1 MLAKNSFKRVLKIY
15 VLSMLLYLVVMVIS
29 IIVHIKLRL
38 GDSPAFPKAVIL
50 VLIFSLFFAI
60 YIAIANLTQFLVV
73 KWKKLH
79 VLAYFLPILFPLAA
93 YIHTSIY
100 DSSNT
105 GIAIV
110 YFVVQVVTTIIAYYL
125 YQRKNDS

>member
-1 MLAKNSFKRVLKIY
+1 
-15 VLSMLLYLVVMVIS
+15 MLLYLVVMVIS

-50 VLIFSLFFAI
+50 VLIFSLFFTI

-79 VLAYFLPILFPLAA
+79 ILAYFLPILFPLAA
-93 YIHTSIY
+93 YIHESIY
-100 DSSNT
+100 SSSYT
-105 GIAIV
+105 EIV
-110 YFVVQVVTTIIAYYL
+110 TIYFVVQLVTTIVTYYL
-125 YQRKNDS
+125 YRRKNDS